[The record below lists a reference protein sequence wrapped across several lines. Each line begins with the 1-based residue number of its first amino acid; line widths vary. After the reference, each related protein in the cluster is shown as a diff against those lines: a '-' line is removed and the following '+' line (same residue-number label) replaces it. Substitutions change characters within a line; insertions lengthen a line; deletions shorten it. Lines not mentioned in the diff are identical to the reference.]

1 MGAEFLFMVD
11 NARPHRVNIVD
22 ECLQSE
28 DITRIEWPAYSPD
41 LNPIEQIEDGSSDE
55 EDDDQEND
63 NLETEIDSNDS
74 VTCDSNEVSGEDL
87 LQLFYDY
94 KGEAQAEEVASPT
107 HSARNADSASVINY
121 TSEIRSAAS
130 EISLK
135 QNSLLSSS
143 LISEQPLTPKLDME
157 ATQMV
162 RKIVGMPSTTLVE
175 AAVVPDPASVTIK
188 GLK

>member
-1 MGAEFLFMVD
+1 
-11 NARPHRVNIVD
+11 
-22 ECLQSE
+22 
-28 DITRIEWPAYSPD
+28 
-41 LNPIEQIEDGSSDE
+41 
-55 EDDDQEND
+55 
-63 NLETEIDSNDS
+63 
-74 VTCDSNEVSGEDL
+74 
-87 LQLFYDY
+87 
-94 KGEAQAEEVASPT
+94 
-107 HSARNADSASVINY
+107 NY
-121 TSEIRSAAS
+121 ASEIRSAAS

-135 QNSLLSSS
+135 NSLLSSS